1 MRYPGGKS
9 HCYQQLINLI
19 PPHRVYIE
27 THLGGGG
34 VLRNKAS
41 AEKNYGVDRDPEII
55 ARFVAQPS
63 ERLNLVVGTAED
75 FLRAYQFVGDEF
87 VYLDPPYLPSAR
99 RSLRSAYRFDYTECE
114 HIGLLSLVRGLPCN
128 AMISGY
134 ESQIYNRELKG
145 WNRVQFTTAS
155 RAGKR
160 TETVWLN
167 YSPHLLHDTR
177 FFGSSFRER
186 QAIKRRRDRWMK
198 RFQREP
204 LPLQQALLAKMNEC
218 FRRRTI
224 PLS

>member
-41 AEKNYGVDRDPEII
+41 AEKSFGVDRDPTAI
-55 ARFVAQPS
+55 AQFAAQPS
-63 ERLNLVVGTAED
+63 ECLNLIVSTAED

-87 VYLDPPYLPSAR
+87 VYLDPPYLPATR
-99 RSLRSAYRFDYTECE
+99 NSLRSPYRYGYSERE
-114 HIGLLSLVRGLPCN
+114 HVELLSLIRGLPCN

-134 ESQIYNRELKG
+134 ESEVYDRELKG
-145 WNRVQFTTAS
+145 WNRVQFTAAS
-155 RAGKR
+155 RTGKR

-167 YSPHLLHDTR
+167 YSPQFLHDTR
-177 FFGSSFRER
+177 FFGGNFRER

-204 LPLQQALLAKMNEC
+204 LPLQQALLADMNES
-218 FRRRTI
+218 FRQRTI

>member
-1 MRYPGGKS
+1 
-9 HCYQQLINLI
+9 
-19 PPHRVYIE
+19 
-27 THLGGGG
+27 
-34 VLRNKAS
+34 VLRNKAA
-41 AEKNYGVDRDPEII
+41 AETSYGVDRDPETI
-55 ARFVAQPS
+55 ALFATQPHVN
-63 ERLNLVVGTAED
+63 LNLVVSSAEE

-99 RSLRSAYRFDYTECE
+99 RSLRSAYRFDYTESE
-114 HIGLLSLVRGLPCN
+114 HVELLSLVRGLPCN

-134 ESQIYNRELKG
+134 ANQLYDRELKN
-145 WNRVQFTTAS
+145 WTRVQFTTAS
-155 RAGKR
+155 RIGKR

-204 LPLQQALLAKMNEC
+204 LPVQQALLAEMNES